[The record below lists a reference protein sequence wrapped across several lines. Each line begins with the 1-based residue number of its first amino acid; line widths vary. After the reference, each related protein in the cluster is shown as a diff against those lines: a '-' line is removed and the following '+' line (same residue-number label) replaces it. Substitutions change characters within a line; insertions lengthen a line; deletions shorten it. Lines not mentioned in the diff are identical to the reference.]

1 STSSHCVGCGGRI
14 HDQWILRVAPNLEW
28 HAACLKC
35 AECQQ
40 FLDEHCTCFVRDG
53 KTYCKRDYVRL
64 FGTKCDKCSECF
76 SKDDY
81 VMRARSKI
89 YHIKCF
95 RCSAC
100 MRQLVPGD
108 EFALR
113 QDGLFCRH
121 DHDVLEGGKLCS
133 GPGGVPGSE
142 NNNNAS
148 LMNNNHHL
156 HPNDGSI
163 SVKPGRSTGVLPQ
176 VNNSMAERTRHV
188 DFYHRGQM
196 SATYLRITLSGHGLS
211 EHKEQICKRE
221 ICARGEAQ
229 RALLIPRCCIR
240 ITGHN

>member
-1 STSSHCVGCGGRI
+1 MKHTKSTDRI
-14 HDQWILRVAPNLEW
+14 TGDAI
-28 HAACLKC
+28 CS
-35 AECQQ
+35 
-40 FLDEHCTCFVRDG
+40 
-53 KTYCKRDYVRL
+53 RL

-81 VMRARSKI
+81 VMRAKSKI

-133 GPGGVPGSE
+133 GTGGAPGSE

-163 SVKPGRSTGVLPQ
+163 SGNGSIPCFKDSCTVRC
-176 VNNSMAERTRHV
+176 TRV
-188 DFYHRGQM
+188 G
-196 SATYLRITLSGHGLS
+196 I
-211 EHKEQICKRE
+211 
-221 ICARGEAQ
+221 
-229 RALLIPRCCIR
+229 
-240 ITGHN
+240 

>member
-1 STSSHCVGCGGRI
+1 MQSKIWIKRNERRNRERI
-14 HDQWILRVAPNLEW
+14 VNIYRIG
-28 HAACLKC
+28 
-35 AECQQ
+35 
-40 FLDEHCTCFVRDG
+40 F
-53 KTYCKRDYVRL
+53 RL

-163 SVKPGRSTGVLPQ
+163 SGKK
-176 VNNSMAERTRHV
+176 N
-188 DFYHRGQM
+188 FYNCR
-196 SATYLRITLSGHGLS
+196 
-211 EHKEQICKRE
+211 KESKN
-221 ICARGEAQ
+221 
-229 RALLIPRCCIR
+229 
-240 ITGHN
+240 TSVH

>member
-1 STSSHCVGCGGRI
+1 MEIGGAAMQRMGTAGGPGPLSLQGPPRSVKISPVNIQDEPGDLTSKKNTSSHCVGCGGRI

-76 SKDDY
+76 SRDDY
-81 VMRARSKI
+81 VMRAKSKI

-148 LMNNNHHL
+148 LMNNNHHQ

-163 SVKPGRSTGVLPQ
+163 SGNASL
-176 VNNSMAERTRHV
+176 
-188 DFYHRGQM
+188 
-196 SATYLRITLSGHGLS
+196 LSRPCS
-211 EHKEQICKRE
+211 SI
-221 ICARGEAQ
+221 
-229 RALLIPRCCIR
+229 RC
-240 ITGHN
+240 

>member
-1 STSSHCVGCGGRI
+1 KSGI
-14 HDQWILRVAPNLEW
+14 NA
-28 HAACLKC
+28 
-35 AECQQ
+35 
-40 FLDEHCTCFVRDG
+40 G
-53 KTYCKRDYVRL
+53 KFRCRL

-163 SVKPGRSTGVLPQ
+163 S
-176 VNNSMAERTRHV
+176 
-188 DFYHRGQM
+188 
-196 SATYLRITLSGHGLS
+196 
-211 EHKEQICKRE
+211 
-221 ICARGEAQ
+221 
-229 RALLIPRCCIR
+229 
-240 ITGHN
+240 